1 MAAIMDWFGSGNSA
15 PTLADMIGPQ
25 TDGTN
30 IIANTAVAVTPADT
44 AGGLPADYSQSVL
57 DLFKF
62 GVGTWA
68 ESNKTQQLFDYKKFE
83 ATQAG
88 LIQQGR
94 TAGMYPMTT
103 AAGKNGGGMV
113 WLIGGAVLLAVL
125 LTRKG

>member
-1 MAAIMDWFGSGNSA
+1 MSSIPDWFGTGNSA

-30 IIANTAVAVTPADT
+30 IIANSAIAVTPADT
-44 AGGLPADYSQSVL
+44 AGGLPANYSQSVL

-62 GVGTWA
+62 GVGAWA
-68 ESNKTQQLFDYKKFE
+68 DNNKTNQLFEYKKFE

-94 TAGMYPMTT
+94 AAGTMQATA
-103 AAGKNGGGMV
+103 AAGKSGLLWMV
-113 WLIGGAVLLAVL
+113 GGAVLLAVL
-125 LTRKG
+125 LIRK